1 MAFQHAVLVAA
12 DGQTDASVLT
22 PATVDQA
29 IDVRARARRG
39 LAIYFALVIVLTG
52 AIDAVVIGLKDMGMD
67 SLALLTMLVP
77 ALSSVIARL
86 VLREGF
92 GDVSF
97 RIGGRRGWTAIGLAP
112 VFPIV
117 VCSIAYGI
125 AWTTGLVQFV
135 PQNWGDLATRVA
147 VLIVPSIIFN
157 SGEEIGWR
165 GYMLTRLMDSGLPKP
180 ILLSGIFWGMW
191 HVPLVVSGVWDA
203 GPYPILSAA
212 LVVVMATAFS
222 FLLARVRLATGSV
235 WAAVAFHFAWNTIIQ
250 EGFDM
255 ATSGPGARLWVG
267 ESGILTAVV
276 VIVAV
281 VISTRGRWTI
291 LRRPTPS
298 N

>member
-22 PATVDQA
+22 PAIVDQA

-117 VCSIAYGI
+117 VCSI
-125 AWTTGLVQFV
+125 
-135 PQNWGDLATRVA
+135 
-147 VLIVPSIIFN
+147 
-157 SGEEIGWR
+157 
-165 GYMLTRLMDSGLPKP
+165 
-180 ILLSGIFWGMW
+180 
-191 HVPLVVSGVWDA
+191 
-203 GPYPILSAA
+203 
-212 LVVVMATAFS
+212 
-222 FLLARVRLATGSV
+222 
-235 WAAVAFHFAWNTIIQ
+235 
-250 EGFDM
+250 
-255 ATSGPGARLWVG
+255 
-267 ESGILTAVV
+267 
-276 VIVAV
+276 
-281 VISTRGRWTI
+281 
-291 LRRPTPS
+291 
-298 N
+298 